1 MKKLLVLAAIVAG
14 AICASAYVELRLP
27 YQHPVASAPLKVEA
41 ISAASTNMT
50 ATVQVRRFADVSRSY
65 PVRTATV
72 VTNGWTSAG
81 VPVIGTN
88 WTTSVAT
95 VAKSVSNVVV
105 SASCA
110 GGTLQTNKVFWV
122 LGGDRVENAGTA
134 ERVSLVAE

>member
-1 MKKLLVLAAIVAG
+1 
-14 AICASAYVELRLP
+14 
-27 YQHPVASAPLKVEA
+27 
-41 ISAASTNMT
+41 
-50 ATVQVRRFADVSRSY
+50 
-65 PVRTATV
+65 
-72 VTNGWTSAG
+72 
-81 VPVIGTN
+81 VIGTN

>member
-14 AICASAYVELRLP
+14 AICASAYVELRLS
-27 YQHPVASAPLKVEA
+27 YQHPAVSAPLKVEA

-50 ATVQVRRFADVSRSY
+50 ATVQVRRYADVSRSY

-81 VPVIGTN
+81 APVLGTN
-88 WTTSVAT
+88 YAMSVAT